1 MKIHLHKY
9 ILYSSVFAIFTE
21 SFFFHYIIDWK
32 LFYIILLIN
41 FYLLSR
47 IKKITINKYVF
58 FLIVGLITHGLIMN
72 ALISIPLKFLFA
84 QIIGVFIVSTY
95 YYNFVSLF
103 NVSKIIELYSK
114 YSLYIAAIGYPMLAL
129 GINSNDGVR
138 LQSIFKEPA
147 HFAIVVIP
155 ACYYYLKQKKY
166 LPFLIIFGSLILSQS
181 SLGYIGCGLMFI
193 IPNFNRKRILYLLAT
208 VPFIISISYVV
219 YKENELVKLRVDDT
233 LSSFNS
239 ILNGKFKEETNL
251 STYAFLSNLFVT
263 KCNIQEHP
271 LGSGLGSHFYMHT
284 TIYHKNIRPPEY
296 IKMQRLDNINAADAN
311 SLLLRIVSDL
321 GIIGILFL
329 IFVLVYLIKPFSS
342 KDFIFAQGI
351 VIYILLKLFR
361 DGHYFPPELYF
372 FIFILYFT
380 IQERQLKENQY

>member
-208 VPFIISISYVV
+208 
-219 YKENELVKLRVDDT
+219 
-233 LSSFNS
+233 
-239 ILNGKFKEETNL
+239 
-251 STYAFLSNLFVT
+251 
-263 KCNIQEHP
+263 
-271 LGSGLGSHFYMHT
+271 
-284 TIYHKNIRPPEY
+284 
-296 IKMQRLDNINAADAN
+296 
-311 SLLLRIVSDL
+311 
-321 GIIGILFL
+321 
-329 IFVLVYLIKPFSS
+329 
-342 KDFIFAQGI
+342 
-351 VIYILLKLFR
+351 
-361 DGHYFPPELYF
+361 
-372 FIFILYFT
+372 
-380 IQERQLKENQY
+380 

>member
-1 MKIHLHKY
+1 MKIHLNKY
-9 ILYSSVFAIFTE
+9 LLYSSVFAIFTE

-32 LFYIILLIN
+32 LFYIILFVN

-58 FLIVGLITHGLIMN
+58 FIIVGLLTHGLILN
-72 ALISIPLKFLFA
+72 SLIGIPLTFLLA

-95 YYNFVSLF
+95 YYNFISF
-103 NVSKIIELYSK
+103 FKVSKIIELYSTC
-114 YSLYIAAIGYPMLAL
+114 SLYIAAIGYPMLAL

-155 ACYYYLKQKKY
+155 ACYYFLKQKKY
-166 LPFLIIFGSLILSQS
+166 IPFLILFGSLILSQS

-193 IPNFNRKRILYLLAT
+193 LPNFNRKRILNLLAT
-208 VPFIISISYVV
+208 VPFIISIFYIV
-219 YKENELVKLRVDDT
+219 YKENQLVRLRVDDT
-233 LSSFNS
+233 LASVNS
-239 ILNGKFKEETNL
+239 VLNGKFKEDTNL
-251 STYAFLSNLFVT
+251 STYAFLSNLYVT

-284 TIYHKNIRPPEY
+284 TIYHKKIRPPEY
-296 IKMQRLDNINAADAN
+296 LKKQRLDVINATDAN
-311 SLLLRIVSDL
+311 SLFLRIISDL
-321 GIIGILFL
+321 GLIGILFL
-329 IFVLVYLIKPFSS
+329 LFFVVYLIKAFSS
-342 KDFIFAQGI
+342 KDFIFSQGI

-372 FIFILYFT
+372 FIFIMYFS
-380 IQERQLKENQY
+380 IQKKQMKKINV

>member
-1 MKIHLHKY
+1 M
-9 ILYSSVFAIFTE
+9 
-21 SFFFHYIIDWK
+21 
-32 LFYIILLIN
+32 FYIILLIN

-58 FLIVGLITHGLIMN
+58 FLIVGLIIHGLIMN

-84 QIIGVFIVSTY
+84 QIIGIFIVSTY

-114 YSLYIAAIGYPMLAL
+114 YSLYVAAIGYPMLAL

-181 SLGYIGCGLMFI
+181 SLGYIGCGLMFL

-219 YKENELVKLRVDDT
+219 YNENELVKLRVDDT

-263 KCNIQEHP
+263 KRNIQEHP

-284 TIYHKNIRPPEY
+284 TIYHKDIRPPEY

-311 SLLLRIVSDL
+311 SLLLRIVSDF

-329 IFVLVYLIKPFSS
+329 IFVLVSLIKPFSS

-361 DGHYFPPELYF
+361 DVHYFPPELYF